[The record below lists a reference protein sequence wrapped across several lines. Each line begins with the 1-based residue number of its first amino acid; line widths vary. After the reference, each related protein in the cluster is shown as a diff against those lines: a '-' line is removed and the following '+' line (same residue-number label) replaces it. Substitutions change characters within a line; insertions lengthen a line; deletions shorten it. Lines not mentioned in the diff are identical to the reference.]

1 MLTGPKSTRTL
12 AFDDQSADSAPQ
24 HQESVRVLLV
34 FGADTGA
41 SEFDRWSEARDQ
53 PLVVAEQVSRVET
66 FDASLAHDSLD
77 VANAICAGEE
87 SRVAIPHE
95 QMRVEGVEAVEIAGP
110 ASPFADSPVGHLAQ
124 APDFVQ
130 RARNIA
136 RGSTEHAE
144 TARFHQARGRR
155 ELI

>member
-1 MLTGPKSTRTL
+1 MERLHHGGPRRVEAVPDEKGLEQTTRRIGVAGADAHGAEEHAHPL

-24 HQESVRVLLV
+24 HQERVRVLLV
-34 FGADTGA
+34 FGADPGA

-53 PLVVAEQVSRVET
+53 PLVVAEQVSRVKT

-95 QMRVEGVEAVEIAGP
+95 QMRVE
-110 ASPFADSPVGHLAQ
+110 
-124 APDFVQ
+124 
-130 RARNIA
+130 
-136 RGSTEHAE
+136 
-144 TARFHQARGRR
+144 
-155 ELI
+155 